1 MGEGGLGEGLWTDG
15 GREGN
20 AWGKGG
26 AWGVGLQVD
35 ADTVGVLGMLEE
47 EPGAGEGLLTRGAD
61 VARWLVPSYNTA
73 KVDITFVIKMCLTQY
88 INI

>member
-1 MGEGGLGEGLWTDG
+1 
-15 GREGN
+15 
-20 AWGKGG
+20 
-26 AWGVGLQVD
+26 
-35 ADTVGVLGMLEE
+35 MLEE